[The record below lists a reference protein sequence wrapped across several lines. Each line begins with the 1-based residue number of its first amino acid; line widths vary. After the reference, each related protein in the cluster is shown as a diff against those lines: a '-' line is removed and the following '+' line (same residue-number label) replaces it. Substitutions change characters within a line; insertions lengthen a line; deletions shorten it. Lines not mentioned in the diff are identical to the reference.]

1 MELRSFLGMIND
13 YGKVMPNMSTKLAQ
27 LYKLLRKVRYKEQ
40 ESAYQEANEALQ
52 TDSLL
57 VHYDEKTPWYLL
69 VICMD
74 LPLLVVSL
82 WSMKYCG
89 IIHVEMLHTI
99 LLQMV
104 WQCGVQTLKQGLQM
118 LNGNMQNWLS

>member
-1 MELRSFLGMIND
+1 MPSPKNVMELRSFLGMINY

-57 VHYDEKTPWYLL
+57 VHYDEKTP
-69 VICMD
+69 
-74 LPLLVVSL
+74 
-82 WSMKYCG
+82 
-89 IIHVEMLHTI
+89 
-99 LLQMV
+99 
-104 WQCGVQTLKQGLQM
+104 
-118 LNGNMQNWLS
+118 